1 MTRIK
6 KPCPGCKLTMYHRP
20 SVDDVCVQ
28 CAKRLKTAVE
38 IEEFKAANK
47 GSGNVVVQTVERD
60 YALPN
65 LHHYCQDLRS
75 ESAAEIKH
83 AFHELIMINVEQ
95 HLTDN
100 YAKKPDMF
108 VPPPIEQNARLDW
121 AITAVMPKRQAVAI
135 NALWKAVCQVLG
147 NVSEQAHDR
156 GRNLLLGVATGDI
169 TVNALN
175 EATSRKGKRT

>member
-6 KPCPGCKLTMYHRP
+6 KPCPGCKLTMHHRP

-28 CAKRLKTAVE
+28 CQERLKTAVE

-47 GSGNVVVQTVERD
+47 GAGNVVVQTVERH

-65 LHHYCQDLRS
+65 LHHYCQDLGS
-75 ESAAEIKH
+75 ENSTKLTE
-83 AFHELIMINVEQ
+83 AFHELITINIEQ
-95 HLTDN
+95 KLADN
-100 YAKKPDMF
+100 YAKKPDLF
-108 VPPPIEQNARLDW
+108 VPPYEKNERLDW

-135 NALWKAVCQVLG
+135 NALWKAICEVLG